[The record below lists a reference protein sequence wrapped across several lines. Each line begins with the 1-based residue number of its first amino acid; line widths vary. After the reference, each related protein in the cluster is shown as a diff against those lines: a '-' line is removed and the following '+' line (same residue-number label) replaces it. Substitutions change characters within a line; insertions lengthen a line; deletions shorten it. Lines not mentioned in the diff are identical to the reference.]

1 MVQHMTDSIRHLF
14 NDELLLVWWLPMVQA
29 HCWQSGRVPV
39 IAMFLV
45 SVDQTDLQAVCP
57 GRRRSC
63 ALVNSPSP
71 CVNKAIYHIQ
81 ELKRKVEI
89 WCQQVNC

>member
-1 MVQHMTDSIRHLF
+1 MIQHITDFVRHSFKAVGGVVVLHGSAS
-14 NDELLLVWWLPMVQA
+14 LLP
-29 HCWQSGRVPV
+29 CIVPV
-39 IAMFLV
+39 IAMLLV
-45 SVDQTDLQAVCP
+45 SVDQADLQTVCP